1 MDAAKDLI
9 SFYASAPAYSALFS
23 SIGFPNEAKAML
35 EGWKNRDREAVRKN
49 VTRQMIDKMIV
60 LGRIEDLRERVRKYH
75 EAGVDDVFISPSP
88 FGDYEGNVNEVITK
102 YF

>member
-1 MDAAKDLI
+1 
-9 SFYASAPAYSALFS
+9 
-23 SIGFPNEAKAML
+23 
-35 EGWKNRDREAVRKN
+35 
-49 VTRQMIDKMIV
+49 MIDKMIV